1 MLLFLVL
8 FELWLLQFRYFRFG
22 FGFGRF
28 LAKNR
33 GISFSR
39 FRFSIQKMSITLHIA
54 FFENDQ
60 TYYFVWNQMYNT
72 VMFVYKLAV
81 YVMQLLHIK
90 IQMTFRVGLYSD

>member
-33 GISFSR
+33 GIGFSR

-90 IQMTFRVGLYSD
+90 IQMTFCVL